1 MQPDTLT
8 ETDDYIP
15 QGAGAGTPSPGSRSA
30 LVRVNLA
37 AQSHRGKVRRNNED
51 NFLVVRF
58 GRFLETLST
67 SLPEGEV
74 PRQFG
79 DTGYG
84 MVVADGMGGM
94 AGGEVASRLAIILLL
109 NLVLDT
115 SDWIMGRDESDVN
128 EVIRRAAR
136 RFGAVNEAVIEQARQ
151 QPDLWGMGTTL
162 TMAASL
168 GTDLIIAHV
177 GDSPVYLLRGGK
189 LLKLTRDHTVAQEMA
204 DHGSTRVQDVPA
216 RFRHVLTHA
225 IGIRDTGSDP
235 DIRRYRLAGGDRL
248 LLCTDGLTNMVNEA
262 QIALELER
270 GASSAETC
278 QALVNLALKGGGKD
292 NVTAVVGRYEIP
304 VGT

>member
-15 QGAGAGTPSPGSRSA
+15 LEAEAGTPSPGPRSA
-30 LVRVNLA
+30 SVRVDLA
-37 AQSHRGKVRRNNED
+37 ALSHRGKVRPNNED

-58 GRFLETLST
+58 GRFLETLLT
-67 SLPEGEV
+67 SLPDSDV
-74 PRQFG
+74 PQEFG

-94 AGGEVASRLAIILLL
+94 AAGEVASRLAIILLL

-115 SDWIMGRDESDVN
+115 PDWIMVRDESDVE

-136 RFGAVNEAVIEQARQ
+136 RFGVVNEAIIEQARR
-151 QPDLWGMGTTL
+151 QPSLWGMGTTL

-168 GTDLIIAHV
+168 GSDLVIAHV
-177 GDSPVYLLRGGK
+177 GDSPVYLSRGGK
-189 LLKLTRDHTVAQEMA
+189 LLKLTHDHTVAQEMA

-225 IGIRDTGSDP
+225 IGIRHTGSDP
-235 DIRRYRLAGGDRL
+235 DIRRFRLAGGDRL
-248 LLCTDGLTNMVNEA
+248 LLCTDGLTDMVDEA
-262 QIALELER
+262 AIALELER

-278 QALVNLALKGGGKD
+278 QALVNLALEGGGKD
-292 NVTAVVGRYEIP
+292 NVTVVVARYDIP
-304 VGT
+304 LGM